1 MNRKK
6 YNNKSFGILFFIV
19 FVLIGLWPVFKGND
33 LNFIYLIIAVP
44 FLILG
49 LLNSPILTPI
59 NKAWVKLGEMLGKII
74 APIVMGLVYFV
85 ILTPISIIVRVFGK
99 DLLGL
104 KLSKKINSYWNKR
117 KKNLGPMEKQF

>member
-49 LLNSPILTPI
+49 LLDSPILTPI